1 MAYLVIVPIMLSLPV
16 FALVY
21 SRYVMKKSE
30 KLVWSK

>member
-1 MAYLVIVPIMLSLPV
+1 MAYLVIVPIMLSLPI

-30 KLVWSK
+30 KLVWNK

>member
-21 SRYVMKKSE
+21 RRYVLKKSE
-30 KLVWSK
+30 KLVWNK